1 MFNAVEVEAVEKA
14 VEAVEKAVA
23 EAVAVAVAV
32 AVDDPDVGM
41 LSLGTRTTL
50 SLCSVIFS
58 S

>member
-1 MFNAVEVEAVEKA
+1 MFNAVELEAVEKA

-41 LSLGTRTTL
+41 LSLGT
-50 SLCSVIFS
+50 
-58 S
+58 

>member
-41 LSLGTRTTL
+41 LSLGT
-50 SLCSVIFS
+50 
-58 S
+58 

>member
-23 EAVAVAVAV
+23 EAVAVAV

>member
-32 AVDDPDVGM
+32 DDPDVGM
-41 LSLGTRTTL
+41 LSLGT
-50 SLCSVIFS
+50 
-58 S
+58 